1 MSDTYNAE
9 TAVIGSILIDDRCLP
24 EVLGVLSADDFTLSI
39 NREIFATAAEM
50 YHAGSPVD
58 PILLQGTIGGGAD
71 YLRQLIELTPTAAN
85 VMAYAEEVR
94 KASMRRQL
102 AALGEQLLKL
112 SASDDPGQAIAD
124 ATAVLENIE
133 ATDRANELIA
143 STQAVK
149 RYYDYRAKIEAGKS
163 GVVGTGYRSIDQLL
177 GGGMLPG
184 GLYVLAAR
192 PGIGKTTFA
201 LNIVSTVV
209 KTGPVVFFSLEMS
222 EEQITAKRIASQSSI
237 SSKELLTAAAL
248 PADTYKAIA
257 RAAKELAAEPFY
269 LNQRPTASVA
279 EIHSAAR
286 KVKGLKLLAIDYFGL
301 IQPSRKNVS
310 RYEAMTEISGSLK
323 HLARSLNV
331 PILLLAQLNRAN
343 SQRSDPRPTLSD
355 LRDTGALEQDADAVM
370 FLSRD
375 ADDLARSEDETP
387 EVTELQVILAKNRHG
402 PTGTRTMS
410 YSLTTGR
417 IRAAGPANKSTGEA
431 ARKFSQHGK
440 AVKQANR
447 SRQTSFYEMPSN
459 DEDIPHQWKEDS
471 HDPGTSSTAES

>member
-1 MSDTYNAE
+1 MSDIYNAE
-9 TAVIGSILIDDRCLP
+9 SAVIGSILIDDRCLP
-24 EVLGVLSADDFTLSI
+24 DVLGVLSADDFALSI
-39 NREIFATAAEM
+39 NREIYVAVAEM
-50 YHAGSPVD
+50 YRAGRPVD
-58 PILLQGTIGGGAD
+58 PVLLQGAIGGGVD
-71 YLRQLIELTPTAAN
+71 YMRQLIEVTPTSAN
-85 VMAYAEEVR
+85 VMAYAGEVR

-102 AALGEQLLKL
+102 AALGERLIKL
-112 SASDDPGQAIAD
+112 SVSDDPGQAVAD
-124 ATAVLENIE
+124 AAKTLEDIE
-133 ATDRANELIA
+133 ATDRANELIT
-143 STQAVK
+143 SSQALDL
-149 RYYDYRAKIEAGKS
+149 YYAHRAKIEAGKS

-201 LNIVSTVV
+201 LNIVSTAV

-222 EEQITAKRIASQSSI
+222 EEQITSKRIASQSGVG
-237 SSKELLTAAAL
+237 SKDLLMTAAL
-248 PADTYKAIA
+248 PADTHAAIA
-257 RAAKELAAEPFY
+257 RAAKELAEEPFY
-269 LNQRPTASVA
+269 LNRRPTASVA

-286 KVKGLKLLAIDYFGL
+286 KVKGLKLLTIDYFGL
-301 IQPSRKNVS
+301 IRPSRKNAS

-375 ADDLARSEDETP
+375 ADDLARSEDEVP

-410 YSLTTGR
+410 YSLATGR
-417 IRAAGPANKSTGEA
+417 IRAAVPSAQ
-431 ARKFSQHGK
+431 AREYVEKGK
-440 AVKQANR
+440 AIKQQNR
-447 SRQTSFYEMPSN
+447 IRQTSMFHELPDS
-459 DEDIPHQWKEDS
+459 DDDPWKEGASRDGNTEGS
-471 HDPGTSSTAES
+471 DQE